1 MPTYTPNYNIPK
13 PLVNDPQD
21 EDLWGD
27 YLNDGLDVID
37 TALADIAGSIG
48 SGVPSGLFS
57 DFAGSTAPSGWLLC
71 FGQAVSR
78 TTYAPL
84 FTAIGIVYGAGDGST
99 TFNLPDCRGRAT
111 AGKDDMGGTSANRLT
126 NQSGGVNGDVL
137 GAVGGAETHTLT
149 IPQIP
154 PHAHGIDLFQNLSG
168 VDNGNQPRPANSTSV
183 TLNTRETGG
192 GNAHNNVQ
200 PTIIFN
206 KIIKE

>member
-27 YLNDGLDVID
+27 YLNDGMDVID
-37 TALADIAGSIG
+37 TALATIAAGLSDIPSGSII
-48 SGVPSGLFS
+48 
-57 DFAGSTAPSGWLLC
+57 DYAGAAAPSGWLLC
-71 FGQAVSR
+71 FGQTVNR

-84 FTAIGIVYGAGDGST
+84 FTAIGTQYGAGDGST
-99 TFNLPDCRGRAT
+99 TFNLPDCRGRVV

-126 NQSGGVNGDVL
+126 GLSGGINGDVL
-137 GAVGGAETHTLT
+137 GGVGGAETHTLT
-149 IPQIP
+149 IGEIP
-154 PHAHGIDLFQNLSG
+154 PHDHGIDLFQNLSG

-183 TLNTRETGG
+183 TLNTRQTGG